1 MKKTDST
8 GVWGEKIAAQ
18 YLRKQ
23 GYKIVEKNFSC
34 RYGEI
39 DIIAQNGEFLVFAEV
54 KLRKDVSHG
63 EPKEFVTITKQ
74 TRLRTT
80 TRWYLSQHPTDL
92 QPRFDVVE
100 ILAPQGEKTLRPV
113 IQHLENAF

>member
-1 MKKTDST
+1 MKKTGFT
-8 GVWGEKIAAQ
+8 GAWGEKIAAH

-34 RYGEI
+34 RFGEI

-54 KLRKDVSHG
+54 KLRKDISHG
-63 EPKEFVTITKQ
+63 EPKEFVTSSKQ

-80 TRWYLSQHPTDL
+80 AQWYLSQHPTGL

-100 ILAPQGEKTLRPV
+100 ILAPQGDKTRTPILH
-113 IQHLENAF
+113 HLENAF

>member
-1 MKKTDST
+1 MKRADST
-8 GVWGEKIAAQ
+8 GAWGEKIAAQ

-23 GYKIVEKNFSC
+23 GYKTVAMNFSC

-39 DIIAQNGEFLVFAEV
+39 DIIAENGEFLIFAEV

-63 EPKEFVTITKQ
+63 EPKEFVTFTKQ
-74 TRLRTT
+74 SRLRATAQ
-80 TRWYLSQHPTDL
+80 WYLSQHPTDL

-100 ILAPQGEKTLRPV
+100 ILAPQGEKTREPM
-113 IQHLENAF
+113 IHHLENAF